1 MMSDSDGY
9 WTTEAEKEE
18 EIDQKMRN
26 IMYPFAGIVVG
37 ICLLFLIF
45 CTDIL

>member
-18 EIDQKMRN
+18 EIDHEEYYVSLCRN
-26 IMYPFAGIVVG
+26 CGRNLSIV
-37 ICLLFLIF
+37 F
-45 CTDIL
+45 DILY